1 MTECRGS
8 DATICYLSKSAA
20 EKDLREG
27 ENLVTINGAQE
38 FFGKIT
44 GVLIWLLFRIFAG
57 A

>member
-20 EKDLREG
+20 EKDLQEG

-44 GVLIWLLFRIFAG
+44 GALIWLLFRIFAG

>member
-1 MTECRGS
+1 MQRS
-8 DATICYLSKSAA
+8 DAAICYLRKSAA

-27 ENLVTINGAQE
+27 ENLVTINGAQA

-44 GVLIWLLFRIFAG
+44 GALIWLLRLLFRIFAG